1 MDSKEFKPR
10 TIIRVPNQP
19 GGSSNLR
26 GILTL
31 PVTVPDFSSLLRTS
45 VRETD
50 GHLLKSY
57 QKDAANGFAK
67 AMREA

>member
-10 TIIRVPNQP
+10 TILRVPNQP

-45 VRETD
+45 VIETD
-50 GHLLKSY
+50 AHLLKGY
-57 QKDAANGFAK
+57 QRDAPNAFAK

>member
-10 TIIRVPNQP
+10 TIIRVPNHP

-50 GHLLKSY
+50 AHLLKGY
-57 QKDAANGFAK
+57 QRDAANGFAK